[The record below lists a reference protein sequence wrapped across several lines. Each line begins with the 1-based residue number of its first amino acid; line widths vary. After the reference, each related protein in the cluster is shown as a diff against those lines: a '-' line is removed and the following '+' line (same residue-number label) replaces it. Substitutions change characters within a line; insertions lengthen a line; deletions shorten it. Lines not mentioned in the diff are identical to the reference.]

1 MIQGWLS
8 SGSGT
13 VGSWAITVIP
23 IYSGLNCHRTT
34 GWVINLHNL
43 TAKSATESLPS
54 LLIVYA
60 LDFLSAITSP
70 GKEPILERPKCE
82 TPVCLNGF
90 SLRKKYLIL
99 MLLPYISPILYYF
112 YYSALWYFWRTR
124 HPINIHIFSLL
135 PQQPSQVKK
144 LLKLFQFQACD
155 I

>member
-1 MIQGWLS
+1 MAQLRIRHSQKLS
-8 SGSGT
+8 N
-13 VGSWAITVIP
+13 
-23 IYSGLNCHRTT
+23 YSDANLQRFKLSQNHRLSDKPARSNCKVCNRKSPKSLNSLSTGL
-34 GWVINLHNL
+34 
-43 TAKSATESLPS
+43 SFP
-54 LLIVYA
+54 
-60 LDFLSAITSP
+60 SAITSP

-90 SLRKKYLIL
+90 SLRKKSLIL
-99 MLLPYISPILYYF
+99 MLLPYVSPILYSF

-135 PQQPSQVKK
+135 PQQPSQVKQ